1 MNQNAFCKN
10 RRFFCLAS
18 SSKIIRIMKLSGIFL
33 LAACLQVSASAYSQR
48 VTLTQHNIPIEK
60 VFRQIKK
67 QTGYMFLYNN
77 EMLQHVNFVSIDA
90 KNAPLETVLEQCFKN
105 QPITYEIVDK
115 TIIVKPRPLV
125 TASTA
130 VAPPVVVSGTVTDE
144 NGQAMPGVGIAL
156 KGTRTAT
163 VSNER
168 GEYTISIPEE

>member
-1 MNQNAFCKN
+1 
-10 RRFFCLAS
+10 
-18 SSKIIRIMKLSGIFL
+18 
-33 LAACLQVSASAYSQR
+33 
-48 VTLTQHNIPIEK
+48 
-60 VFRQIKK
+60 
-67 QTGYMFLYNN
+67 
-77 EMLQHVNFVSIDA
+77 FVSIDA

-168 GEYTISIPEE
+168 GEYTISIPEEAAASAVLVFTYIGYERQEIPLNGRTSISIKLTPDLQSLNEVVV